1 MHAPVYYRLG
11 SYLAQYSPSLSVRTN
26 SLSNGWSYGVEV
38 LGNEFATIEFVGEQ
52 TIRTVAEA
60 HRRLTEALVSSGAVE
75 ASIKAQTSVDLS
87 FVQLI
92 ESARRTAR
100 EAGASFRLAEP
111 ATGPLRETL
120 ERGGFLAA
128 PADREFWLMQ
138 TEDR

>member
-1 MHAPVYYRLG
+1 VK
-11 SYLAQYSPSLSVRTN
+11 
-26 SLSNGWSYGVEV
+26 V

-52 TIRTVAEA
+52 TIRTVSEA
-60 HRRLTEALVSSGAVE
+60 HRRLAEAFDASSAVE
-75 ASIKAQTSVDLS
+75 AGVEAETPVDLS

-100 EAGASFRLAEP
+100 EAGASFRLAGP
-111 ATGPLRETL
+111 ATGLLRETL

>member
-1 MHAPVYYRLG
+1 VKVLG
-11 SYLAQYSPSLSVRTN
+11 SES
-26 SLSNGWSYGVEV
+26 
-38 LGNEFATIEFVGEQ
+38 ATIEFVGEQ

-60 HRRLTEALVSSGAVE
+60 YRRLTEALESSGAVQ
-75 ASIKAQTSVDLS
+75 ASIEAETSVDLS

-92 ESARRTAR
+92 QSARRTAR
-100 EAGASFRLAEP
+100 EAGASFRLAGP
-111 ATGPLRETL
+111 ATGALRETL